1 MAIERNNYRLDV
13 VTSSPART
21 DAFRTLLGPQ
31 RVRQVLPH
39 FTEDVIRKPDIQKP
53 HEWPMEMAERKAL
66 QDIAALMVLSYVNQ
80 TVETGHVEDVHV
92 KGRRVIR
99 LYSDT
104 VNIAFADDTS
114 DEQTMILEKPT
125 SVARWLTDTK
135 NGAMVMSGKN
145 FEICTALTAIDMT
158 DTTLHPTTILIRISG
173 KMKPFTTADVR
184 QFIQKYGEEN
194 ILKSASGIS
203 FINEQADL
211 FDTSQPLRVYTQMD
225 SLNPPN
231 LMFEL
236 PNWTTLAQK
245 DRLRILYGAIP
256 EALNMVVDNFHPA
269 YPPNANNGRK
279 L

>member
-39 FTEDVIRKPDIQKP
+39 FTEDVIRKPDAQKP

-66 QDIAALMVLSYVNQ
+66 QDVAALMVLSYVNQ
-80 TVETGHVEDVHV
+80 TVETGHIEDVHV

-104 VNIAFADDTS
+104 VNIAFADDMS
-114 DEQTMILEKPT
+114 DEQTMILEKPK
-125 SVARWLTDTK
+125 SVAQWLTDTK

-173 KMKPFTTADVR
+173 KMKPFTTGDVR

-203 FINEQADL
+203 FINEKQIFLTPA
-211 FDTSQPLRVYTQMD
+211 
-225 SLNPPN
+225 N
-231 LMFEL
+231 
-236 PNWTTLAQK
+236 
-245 DRLRILYGAIP
+245 LYGYTHKWILKFRQIFC
-256 EALNMVVDNFHPA
+256 LNSPTGLLFPKKIA
-269 YPPNANNGRK
+269 CEFSTAQYRK
-279 L
+279 RSTW

>member
-21 DAFRTLLGPQ
+21 DAFRTLLGSE

-39 FTEDVIRKPDIQKP
+39 FTEDVIRKPDAQKP

-92 KGRRVIR
+92 KGTRVIR

-104 VNIAFADDTS
+104 VNIAFANETS
-114 DEQTMILEKPT
+114 DEQTIILEKPT

-135 NGAMVMSGKN
+135 NGAMIMSGKN

-158 DTTLHPTTILIRISG
+158 DTALHPTTILIRING
-173 KMKPFTTADVR
+173 KMKPFTTSDVR

-203 FINEQADL
+203 FINEKADL
-211 FDTSQPLRVYTQMD
+211 FDTDEPLRVYTQVD
-225 SLNPPN
+225 PEIPPN
-231 LMFEL
+231 LLFEL
-236 PNWTTLAQK
+236 PNWSALAQK

-256 EALNMVVDNFHPA
+256 EALDIVTNNFHPA
-269 YPPNANNGRK
+269 YPPNGKNGRA